1 MANMEKSVRSSCAG
15 ADGARSCVISRF
27 RRRLAGIAEEAW
39 WQTTVAVIIAPVCLV
54 MAWRQGNRKRNPPSC
69 PCGAGAAF
77 DGAVKDRAFVKAQM
91 SASNPTGQ
99 GMTHETGKKV

>member
-1 MANMEKSVRSSCAG
+1 M
-15 ADGARSCVISRF
+15 
-27 RRRLAGIAEEAW
+27 
-39 WQTTVAVIIAPVCLV
+39 AVIIAPVCLV

-91 SASNPTGQ
+91 SASNPELRGGAQ
-99 GMTHETGKKV
+99 MSDVVKQEEQDHA